1 MDSLGGFKVGDTVRC
16 IHRTQPPDASDGAET
31 WWQPSK
37 EGHVGK
43 IERIVRTGDDPFGPR
58 WDYLVVDGNFYRP
71 HWLEKISDLKVG
83 DRVRLLEAPDGQEDR
98 RPDLVGR
105 TGTVVRKTYDQL
117 TDVAIKGEAHDWCFS
132 PGRLE
137 KISDAPAKPVASFV
151 STCFDPA
158 YKSPFDSLFRY
169 KSSDYSPFTQVYD
182 FKSLLSPNLYTK
194 EPVRT
199 VMPKPSAPPAISEHD
214 ELIQLRAERDSERR
228 WAAHWK
234 SVADSREDQFKR
246 MTEAEVACAAAT
258 DTLEEQDQEISA
270 LKTENR
276 ALKVCRDDWMK
287 DAAESRREKLE
298 AQAGWGR
305 AAVERDRALRVRN
318 MSLAGLLVGA
328 AGVVYQALLTTGVL

>member
-1 MDSLGGFKVGDTVRC
+1 MDSLGGFKVGDKVRC

-71 HWLEKISDLKVG
+71 HWLEKISDATPSSTAPLKVG
-83 DRVRLLEAPDGQEDR
+83 DRVRLLRAPDGQEDR

-137 KISDAPAKPVASFV
+137 KISDAPAPAKPVDPYAAPIGKAIHESLADALFSF
-151 STCFDPA
+151 SKPWPT
-158 YKSPFDSLFRY
+158 KSLF
-169 KSSDYSPFTQVYD
+169 D
-182 FKSLLSPNLYTK
+182 LGPNLYTSQ
-194 EPVRT
+194 PMRT
-199 VMPKPSAPPAISEHD
+199 VQPKESEHD
-214 ELIQLRAERDSERR
+214 ELLRLRVEVKHERMWGD
-228 WAAHWK
+228 HWK
-234 SVADSREDQFKR
+234 SIANAKDDHFKR
-246 MTEAEVACAAAT
+246 ATEAEVACAAAT
-258 DTLEEQDQEISA
+258 DTLEAQDQEISA

-276 ALKVCRDDWMK
+276 ALKVCRDDWMGATAK
-287 DAAESRREKLE
+287 AKHEKHEACVRETDAILA
-298 AQAGWGR
+298 
-305 AAVERDRALRVRN
+305 RDSALRVRN

>member
-83 DRVRLLEAPDGQEDR
+83 DRVRLLDAPDGQEDR

-105 TGTVVRKTYDQL
+105 AGTVHRVYGVIA
-117 TDVAIKGEAHDWCFS
+117 DVSIEGEPHNWCFS

-137 KISDAPAKPVASFV
+137 KISDAPAPAKPVDPYAAPIGKAIHESLADALFSF
-151 STCFDPA
+151 SKPWPT
-158 YKSPFDSLFRY
+158 KSLF
-169 KSSDYSPFTQVYD
+169 D
-182 FKSLLSPNLYTK
+182 LGPNLYTSQ
-194 EPVRT
+194 PMRT
-199 VMPKPSAPPAISEHD
+199 VQPKESEHD
-214 ELIQLRAERDSERR
+214 ELLRLRVEVKHERMWGD
-228 WAAHWK
+228 HWK
-234 SVADSREDQFKR
+234 SIANAKDDHFKR
-246 MTEAEVACAAAT
+246 ATEAEVACAAAT

>member
-43 IERIVRTGDDPFGPR
+43 IERIVRMGDDPFGPR
-58 WDYLVVDGNFYRP
+58 WDYLVVGGNFYRP
-71 HWLEKISDLKVG
+71 HWLEKVSVGSFKVG
-83 DRVRLLEAPDGQEDR
+83 DRVTFVNA
-98 RPDLVGR
+98 
-105 TGTVVRKTYDQL
+105 
-117 TDVAIKGEAHDWCFS
+117 
-132 PGRLE
+132 
-137 KISDAPAKPVASFV
+137 SDASLFDKPGL
-151 STCFDPA
+151 FDPHTLFTTQ
-158 YKSPFDSLFRY
+158 SMFDSIFK
-169 KSSDYSPFTQVYD
+169 KSWPKPMFDLGPG
-182 FKSLLSPNLYTK
+182 LYTTQ
-194 EPVRT
+194 PART
-199 VMPKPSAPPAISEHD
+199 VMPKESEHD
-214 ELIQLRAERDSERR
+214 ELLRLRVEVKHERMWGD
-228 WAAHWK
+228 HWK
-234 SVADSREDQFKR
+234 SIANAKDDHFKR
-246 MTEAEVACAAAT
+246 ATEAEVACAAAT